1 MTRFTCSWC
10 KNEKKYPQDLLF
22 VFEPLR
28 FQHICPSFL
37 LSKFTILQLLVS
49 AFQGNSSRSHQCS
62 MSLRVPGLQV
72 PSPRVPSLGSQIT
85 GARSHDLML
94 DYVLLKTHFW
104 KKLQREGEMQIHP
117 NNLLRKG
124 LKWIARLYFFLQKF
138 YQVLFYL

>member
-1 MTRFTCSWC
+1 MRRRC
-10 KNEKKYPQDLLF
+10 PQDLFF

-37 LSKFTILQLLVS
+37 LSKFTLLQLLVS
-49 AFQGNSSRSHQCS
+49 AFQCHSSRSHQCS

-85 GARSHDLML
+85 GARSHDLIL
-94 DYVLLKTHFW
+94 DYVLLKKHFW
-104 KKLQREGEMQIHP
+104 KKLQREGGTQIHP

-124 LKWIARLYFFLQKF
+124 LKWIVRLYFFHQKF
-138 YQVLFYL
+138 YQVLFYLQSM